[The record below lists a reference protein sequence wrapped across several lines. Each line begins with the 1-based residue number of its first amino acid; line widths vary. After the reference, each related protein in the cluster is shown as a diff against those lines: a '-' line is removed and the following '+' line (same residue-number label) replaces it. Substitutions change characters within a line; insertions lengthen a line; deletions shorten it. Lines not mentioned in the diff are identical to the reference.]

1 MECIVASY
9 FQEVYT
15 KDPTLT
21 PEMVLECI
29 VTKVAPEMNTR
40 LCAPYSDKEL
50 SDALF
55 QIGPLKAPGTDG
67 FPMHFYQHNWA
78 LLKAKIIIVV
88 LVTVLC
94 RRVSMIWLS
103 F

>member
-1 MECIVASY
+1 MDGTWCNVPSEKELMTRSY

-21 PEMVLECI
+21 PDVVIESIEEK
-29 VTKVAPEMNTR
+29 VTPEMNEL
-40 LCAPYSDKEL
+40 LCAPFTNKEI

-67 FPMHFYQHNWA
+67 FPAHFYQRN
-78 LLKAKIIIVV
+78 
-88 LVTVLC
+88 
-94 RRVSMIWLS
+94 
-103 F
+103 